1 VATASHHASGPQEKE
16 QSKMTKLRDLFEL
29 PERVNP
35 GDFVLKL
42 SDVVDH
48 PDAAL
53 KDYFVTDQL
62 ARCFDEALGLVE
74 SAITSHESKATYLHG
89 SFGAG
94 KSHFMAVL
102 YLLLQGNPAARSQE
116 KLAPIVTKHN
126 RWTPGKKFLLVP
138 YHMIGADTVEQRLL
152 GGYYDLVTKLHPNQ
166 PPAGLFPSDALMENA
181 LALRDQMEDIPF
193 FEALNGGAS
202 GDWGALEGDWDAASF
217 DAAARAG
224 GGSEERGRLV
234 NSLVRTLFPAARQ
247 TAGFVSLDDGLAVM
261 SRHAQSLGYDGVI
274 LFLDELILW
283 LASRSGDTAF
293 VNREAPKLVK
303 LVEAGV
309 GERPIPIVSFIARQR
324 DLRTLMGEHALGAEV
339 RNFEDTLAYFE
350 ARFSR
355 ITLEDR
361 NLAAIAQHRIL
372 RPKNDTARLQIK
384 QAFEK
389 VKREPDSVRDVLL
402 TSESTIEEFEQ
413 LYPFSPA
420 LVKSL
425 VVVSSALQRERTAL
439 KIMMQLL
446 VDNQDTMVL
455 GELVPVGSLF
465 GAMLEGH
472 DAFSADLRHQFD
484 KARKLWEQKVRP
496 VLLRS
501 AGLTEE
507 QLRALPVDNP
517 QVRRFRTDER
527 IIGTLVLSALAPEAE
542 TLRALTARRLASLNY
557 GTIKVPIQ
565 GGESQL
571 VEQRCRQWAAEVGE
585 LKITG
590 LTDPVMS
597 LQLTGVDTSAIL
609 GNAQHEDNAGNR
621 QRKIRELLSEE
632 MGIDYEGKLQ
642 IDYRV
647 TWRATPRDAE
657 IRFASVWEAEDSNLR
672 SDGDIWRVV
681 IDSPF
686 DKDHN
691 TPFADLD
698 RLEVFLATNKSTK
711 TIVWL
716 PSFLSAGLQTELGRF
731 VILEFLLS
739 NDDRLRQYSSH
750 LSLADRVEA
759 KTVLTNQRDQ
769 LRERLKRALR
779 MAYGVMN
786 AEPGILDESLRL
798 EKGQQFQSLDKSIAI
813 RPPAAADLRSALDNL
828 IEQGLDGQFPA
839 HPKFSKDELRL
850 TGALVQ
856 QAYDKIR
863 EALDAP
869 DSRVAIDRDVRKKL
883 RPLLDPLELAHVGE
897 QFLAVKTVWFD
908 RFDPREAQLPTRA
921 ATVGQLRKWFNDPK
935 PMGLPEFLE
944 NLVILTYARQAS
956 RMLTLQGMQMP
967 ESLTNLRDDIVL
979 ERQTLPDQKAWE
991 VVCERAAHI
1000 FGVTIPA
1007 LPSLANVQKLHD
1019 LVTAKVLQFGPE
1031 VANYLAKLRTILP
1044 ILLGEYSEVPRY
1056 KTALATDAVC
1066 NAVGRAKKPQE
1077 VFEAIQAAQVTS
1089 PSGMGEVFKQSGKAH
1104 QALDQIRPDVFENLE
1119 QVREEP
1125 WAGVAKTLR
1134 KQILDAL
1141 RDDEHVTGLSGVGG
1155 QWFEDSMKLLMD
1167 MRREMTPPPP
1177 PPPITVPPPPPLT
1190 PPPPNMKVTEGQRK
1204 VVGRTAWHLLRDE
1217 IEQEL
1222 TEDAELEM
1230 SWRIVKKR
1238 VE

>member
-1 VATASHHASGPQEKE
+1 
-16 QSKMTKLRDLFEL
+16 MTKLRDLFDL

-53 KDYFVTDQL
+53 KDYVVTEQL
-62 ARCFDEALGLVE
+62 ATCFDDAMELVE
-74 SAITSHESKATYLHG
+74 SAITSRESKATYLHG

-102 YLLLQGNPAARSQE
+102 YLLLQGNIAARSLE
-116 KLAPIVTKHN
+116 KLAPVITKHN
-126 RWTPGKKFLLVP
+126 HWTQGKKFLLVP
-138 YHMIGADTVEQRLL
+138 YHMIGAESVEQRLL
-152 GGYYDLVTKLHPNQ
+152 GGYYDLVSKLHPNHL
-166 PPAGLFPSDALMENA
+166 PAGLFPSDALMENA
-181 LALRDQMEDIPF
+181 LTLRDQMGDDAF

-202 GDWGALEGDWDAASF
+202 GEWGALEGDWDAASF
-217 DAAARAG
+217 DAAGRG
-224 GGSEERGRLV
+224 GGASAERGRLV
-234 NSLVRTLFPAARQ
+234 DALVRSLFPAARQ

-261 SRHAQSLGYDGVI
+261 SRHAEALGYDGVI

-303 LVEAGV
+303 LVEAGA
-309 GERPIPIVSFIARQR
+309 GSRPIPIVSFIARQR

-339 RNFEDTLAYFE
+339 RNFEDALAYFE

-372 RPKNDTARLQIK
+372 RPKSDTARLQIK

-389 VKREPDSVRDVLL
+389 VKREPESVRDVLL

-465 GAMLEGH
+465 GAMLDGH
-472 DAFSADLRHQFD
+472 DAFSAELRHQFD
-484 KARKLWEQKVRP
+484 KARKLWDQKLRP
-496 VLLRS
+496 ALLRS
-501 AGLTEE
+501 AGLTED
-507 QLRALPVDNP
+507 QFRSLPADNA

-557 GTIKVPIQ
+557 GTIKVPIP

-585 LKITG
+585 VKITG
-590 LTDPVMS
+590 SGADPVVS
-597 LQLTGVDTSAIL
+597 LQLSGVDTTAIL
-609 GNAQHEDNAGNR
+609 ANAQHEDNVGNR
-621 QRKIRELLSEE
+621 LQKIRQLLFEELD
-632 MGIDYEGKLQ
+632 IAYENTFQ
-642 IDYRV
+642 IGHKI
-647 TWRATPRDAE
+647 TWRATPREAE
-657 IRFASVWEAEDSNLR
+657 IRFANVWEADDSTLR
-672 SDGDIWRVV
+672 SDGDTWRVI
-681 IDSPF
+681 IDFPF
-686 DKDHN
+686 DRDHN
-691 TPFADLD
+691 TPFTDLH
-698 RLEVFLATNKSTK
+698 RLERFRVSNPRSK

-716 PSFLSAGLQTELGRF
+716 PSFFSAGLQTELGRF
-731 VILEFLLS
+731 VVLEFLLS

-750 LSLADRVEA
+750 LSLADRSEA

-769 LRERLKRALR
+769 LRERLRRALR

-786 AEPGILDESLRL
+786 AEPGILDDSLRL
-798 EKGQQFQSLDKSIAI
+798 EKDQQFQSLDATIAV

-850 TGALVQ
+850 TAGLIQ
-856 QAYDKIR
+856 QAYEKVR
-863 EALDAP
+863 EALEAP
-869 DSRVAIDRDVRKKL
+869 DNRVAIDRDVRKKL

-908 RFDPREAQLPTRA
+908 RFDPREAQLPSRS
-921 ATVGQLRKWFNDPK
+921 ATVGHLREWMNEPN
-935 PMGLPEFLE
+935 PMGLPDSLE
-944 NLVILTYARQAS
+944 NLVILTYARQAN
-956 RMLTLQGMQMP
+956 RMLMLQGIPVP

-979 ERQTLPDQKAWE
+979 ERQQLPEQKAWDQ
-991 VVCERAAHI
+991 VCERASHI
-1000 FGVTIPA
+1000 FGITIPA
-1007 LPSLANVQKLHD
+1007 LPTLANLQKLHD
-1019 LVTAKVLQFGPE
+1019 QVSDLNKRFGPD
-1031 VANYLAKLRTILP
+1031 VASYLGKLRTALSAIIGDYTDL
-1044 ILLGEYSEVPRY
+1044 PRY
-1056 KTALATDAVC
+1056 RTAIAT
-1066 NAVGRAKKPQE
+1066 NALYQAIQRAKKPAE
-1077 VFEAIQAAQVTS
+1077 TFDAIRAKEMTS
-1089 PSGMGEVFKQSGKAH
+1089 PSAMGEVFKQSAKAH
-1104 QALDQIRPDVFENLE
+1104 RALDQIRLDVFDKLG
-1119 QVREEP
+1119 QVSDEP
-1125 WAGVAKTLR
+1125 RAGVAKILR
-1134 KQILDAL
+1134 QQIQDAL
-1141 RDDEHVTGLSGVGG
+1141 RSDEHATGLDSVVGR
-1155 QWFEDSMKLLMD
+1155 WLDDSMKLLLD
-1167 MRREMTPPPP
+1167 APREPVPQPVGPNLEVQEPPPP
-1177 PPPITVPPPPPLT
+1177 TPFPIRPG
-1190 PPPPNMKVTEGQRK
+1190 MMVTTGQRK
-1204 VVGRTAWHLLRDE
+1204 VTGKSAWQAVRDE
-1217 IEQEL
+1217 IEREL
-1222 TEDAELEM
+1222 TDDAELEM
-1230 SWRIVKKR
+1230 NWRIVKKQP
-1238 VE
+1238 E

>member
-1 VATASHHASGPQEKE
+1 
-16 QSKMTKLRDLFEL
+16 MTKLRDLFDL

-53 KDYFVTDQL
+53 KDYVVTDQL
-62 ARCFDEALGLVE
+62 AKCFDDAMGLVE
-74 SAITSHESKATYLHG
+74 SAITSRESKATYLHG

-102 YLLLQGNPAARSQE
+102 YLLLQGNTAARSLE
-116 KLAPIVTKHN
+116 KLAPVITKHN
-126 RWTPGKKFLLVP
+126 RWTQGKKFLLVP
-138 YHMIGADTVEQRLL
+138 YHMIGAESVEQRLL
-152 GGYYDLVTKLHPNQ
+152 GGYYDLVSKLHPNH

-181 LALRDQMEDIPF
+181 LTLRQQMGESGF
-193 FEALNGGAS
+193 FEALNRGAS
-202 GDWGALEGDWDAASF
+202 GDWGALEGDWDSASF

-224 GGSEERGRLV
+224 GASAERGRLV
-234 NSLVRTLFPAARQ
+234 DALVRSLFPAARQ

-303 LVEAGV
+303 LVEAGA
-309 GERPIPIVSFIARQR
+309 GARPIPIVSFIARQR

-372 RPKNDTARLQIK
+372 RPKSETASLQIK

-389 VKREPDSVRDVLL
+389 VKREPESVRDVLL

-465 GAMLEGH
+465 GAMLDGH
-472 DAFSADLRHQFD
+472 DAFSAELRHQFD
-484 KARKLWEQKVRP
+484 KARKLWEQKLRP

-501 AGLTEE
+501 AGLTED
-507 QLRALPVDNP
+507 QLRTLPAENA

-557 GTIKVPIQ
+557 GTIKVPIP

-585 LKITG
+585 VKITG
-590 LTDPVMS
+590 SGADPVMS
-597 LQLTGVDTSAIL
+597 LQLSGVDTSAIL
-609 GNAQHEDNAGNR
+609 VNAQHEDNAGNR
-621 QRKIRELLSEE
+621 LQKIRQLLFEELD
-632 MGIDYEGKLQ
+632 IAYENTFQ
-642 IDYRV
+642 IGHKII
-647 TWRATPRDAE
+647 WRATPREAE
-657 IRFASVWEAEDSNLR
+657 LRFANVWEADDSTLR
-672 SDGDIWRVV
+672 SDGDTWRVV
-681 IDSPF
+681 IDVPF
-686 DKDHN
+686 DRDHN
-691 TPFADLD
+691 TPFTDLH
-698 RLEVFLATNKSTK
+698 RLERFRGSNPRSS

-716 PSFLSAGLQTELGRF
+716 PSFFSAGLQTELGRF
-731 VILEFLLS
+731 VVLEFLLS

-750 LSLADRVEA
+750 LSLADRSEA
-759 KTVLTNQRDQ
+759 KTVLANQRDQ
-769 LRERLKRALR
+769 LRERLRRALR

-798 EKGQQFQSLDKSIAI
+798 EKEQQFQSLNATITI
-813 RPPAAADLRSALDNL
+813 RPPAAADLRSALDSL

-850 TGALVQ
+850 TVGLVQ
-856 QAYDKIR
+856 QAYEKVR
-863 EALDAP
+863 EALEAP

-897 QFLAVKTVWFD
+897 QFLAVKTAWFD
-908 RFDPREAQLPTRA
+908 RFDPREAQLPNQS
-921 ATVGQLRKWFNDPK
+921 ATVGNLRQWINEPNR
-935 PMGLPEFLE
+935 MGLPDSLE
-944 NLVILTYARQAS
+944 NLIILTYTRQAN
-956 RMLTLQGMQMP
+956 RLLTLQGIP
-967 ESLTNLRDDIVL
+967 VRESLTSLRDDVVL
-979 ERQTLPDQKAWE
+979 ERQKLPAQKAWE
-991 VVCERAAHI
+991 QGCERAGHI

-1007 LPSLANVQKLHD
+1007 LPTLANLQKLHD
-1019 LVTAKVLQFGPE
+1019 QVSGLNKQFGRD
-1031 VANYLAKLRTILP
+1031 VVNYVGKLRTALP
-1044 ILLGEYSEVPRY
+1044 AVVGDYADLPRY
-1056 KTALATDAVC
+1056 RTAIAMSSLCEAVQ
-1066 NAVGRAKKPQE
+1066 RAKKPSE
-1077 VFEAIQAAQVTS
+1077 VFDAIQATDLTAA
-1089 PSGMGEVFKQSGKAH
+1089 PAMGEVFKQSAKAH
-1104 QALDQIRPDVFENLE
+1104 RALDQIRLDVFEKLG
-1119 QVREEP
+1119 QVSDEP
-1125 WAGVAKTLR
+1125 RAGVARLLR
-1134 KQILDAL
+1134 QQIQDAL
-1141 RDDEHVTGLSGVGG
+1141 RADEHATALDSVVGR
-1155 QWFEDSMKLLMD
+1155 WLDDSMKLLLD
-1167 MRREMTPPPP
+1167 APRAPVPQPVVPDPGAYEPPRSPAP
-1177 PPPITVPPPPPLT
+1177 VPIAPGT
-1190 PPPPNMKVTEGQRK
+1190 MVTTGQRK
-1204 VVGRTAWHLLRDE
+1204 ITGKSAWRTLREE
-1217 IEQEL
+1217 IEREL
-1222 TEDAELEM
+1222 TDDAELEM

-1238 VE
+1238 PE